1 MMLLA
6 GTPIAVVW
14 ALLNLVAGCQTC
26 GRAPFWVGIGAAVV
40 VGALVSLLFGAIV
53 AAYYRR
59 EAQRLALPSW
69 ESYLPMR

>member
-1 MMLLA
+1 MLIA

-14 ALLNLVAGCQTC
+14 VLLNLLAGCQTC
-26 GRAPFWVGIGAAVV
+26 GSAPLWVGAGAAVL

-59 EAQRLALPSW
+59 ESQRLALPSW